1 MSAIVVAW
9 LLVLGLRK
17 KFSDDYTSNRF
28 FNFGQVILVLW
39 TVAALVSLFWAVQ
52 QGLLGTPEMQ
62 IVGNGSDSSN
72 LNWVSGSHFAATSV
86 GVGHLRPLLAYK
98 ALMLA
103 WALWLAYAL
112 LKWLHGGGGPASAT
126 AATGEN

>member
-1 MSAIVVAW
+1 
-9 LLVLGLRK
+9 
-17 KFSDDYTSNRF
+17 
-28 FNFGQVILVLW
+28 
-39 TVAALVSLFWAVQ
+39 
-52 QGLLGTPEMQ
+52 MQ

-72 LNWVSGSHFAATSV
+72 LNWYQDRTSPQLPSASV
-86 GVGHLRPLLAYK
+86 ISVPLLAYK

-112 LKWLHGGGGPASAT
+112 LKWLQWGGPASAT